1 MAKEETNKLLK
12 EIIKDYKEDSVDDLY
27 MHECFNRVT
36 FAFNEGKISNEQYKE
51 LVDVLIT
58 DYFKKANK
66 KIRVKVESTGK
77 WLCFKVTKMSNHELR
92 MEIEKAVS
100 NLKSYEQNALNED
113 SDWNFKYK
121 SELLRLS
128 LATKELMHRTI
139 KLEEMS
145 LC

>member
-12 EIIKDYKEDSVDDLY
+12 EIINDYKEDSVDVLY
-27 MHECFNRVT
+27 MNECLNRVT

-51 LVDVLIT
+51 LEDVIIT
-58 DYFKKANK
+58 DHFKKVYK
-66 KIRVKVESTGK
+66 EIRVKIDFTGK
-77 WLCFKVTKMSNHELR
+77 RLCFKVTKMSNHELR

-100 NLKSYEQNALNED
+100 NLKSIEQNALNKE

-139 KLEEMS
+139 KLEEMI